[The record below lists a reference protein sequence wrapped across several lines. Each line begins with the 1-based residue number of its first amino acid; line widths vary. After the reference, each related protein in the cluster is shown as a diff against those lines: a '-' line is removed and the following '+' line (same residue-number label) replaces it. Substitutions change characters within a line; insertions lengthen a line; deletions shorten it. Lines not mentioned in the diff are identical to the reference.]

1 MKTSFY
7 LSLLYIYMY
16 IYFSVHERTFLL
28 LGRVSYRGWNVV
40 GRYQPMY
47 LWGGI
52 CVAEDWIDIA
62 SKAGKFRETS
72 SCLYAESE

>member
-1 MKTSFY
+1 MSFY
-7 LSLLYIYMY
+7 LSLFFN
-16 IYFSVHERTFLL
+16 IYFSVHDERTFLL

-72 SCLYAESE
+72 ACLYAESE